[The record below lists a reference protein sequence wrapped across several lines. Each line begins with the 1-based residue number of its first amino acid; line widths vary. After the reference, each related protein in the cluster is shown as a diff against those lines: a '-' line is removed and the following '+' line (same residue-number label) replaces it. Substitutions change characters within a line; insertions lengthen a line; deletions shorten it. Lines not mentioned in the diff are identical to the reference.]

1 MQLTQNLYRKIF
13 TETGWKNLNCIL
25 TKCGTHSTMSFF
37 KEKIGGFR
45 LELLYFDTEIIS
57 PGIILHR
64 RKNDKS
70 QRK

>member
-1 MQLTQNLYRKIF
+1 
-13 TETGWKNLNCIL
+13 
-25 TKCGTHSTMSFF
+25 MSFF